1 VTELAALGDGVWRW
15 TLRHPDWHPRTEF
28 GREVACFAVRDGAD
42 TVLIDPL
49 FDDAVA
55 EQLDALVEGDVTVAI
70 TIPYH
75 VRSAADAAAR
85 WDARIVG
92 HPDLARR
99 LDGLPVE
106 EAAPGV
112 RRFPIPRHKERPV
125 EVARALAFGDRIVG
139 VGGGLRIWAQRAFG
153 ERHRRLL
160 RGWLEP
166 LLEHDFERV
175 LVTHGAPVLKNGRA
189 ALAEALDA
197 EPWYHRPH

>member
-1 VTELAALGDGVWRW
+1 VTALEQLEDGLWRW

-28 GREVACFAVRDGAD
+28 GAEVACFAVRDGD
-42 TVLIDPL
+42 GTVLIDPL

-55 EQLDALVEGDVTVAI
+55 ERLDAVVDGTVTVAI
-70 TIPYH
+70 TVPYH
-75 VRSAADAAAR
+75 VRSAAAAARR

-99 LDGLPVE
+99 LEGLSVD

-112 RRFPIPRHKERPV
+112 RLFPIPRHKERPV
-125 EVARALAFGDRIVG
+125 EVARSLAFGDRVVG
-139 VGGGLRIWAQRAFG
+139 VDGGLRIWAQRQLD
-153 ERHRRLL
+153 ERHRGLL
-160 RGWLEP
+160 RRWLEP

-175 LVTHGAPVLKNGRA
+175 LVTHGAPVLKDGRA

-197 EPWYHRPH
+197 EPWYHRPS